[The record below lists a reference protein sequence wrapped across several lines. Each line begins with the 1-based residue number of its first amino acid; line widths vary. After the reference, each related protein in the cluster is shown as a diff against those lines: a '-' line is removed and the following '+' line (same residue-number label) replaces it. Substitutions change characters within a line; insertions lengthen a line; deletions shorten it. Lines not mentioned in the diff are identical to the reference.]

1 MYLAHIP
8 INHHLRGLYRVV
20 AGLSGL
26 YLVALGIFG
35 IIETSGLEL
44 FAQEDLPEVWG
55 QQLNPA
61 SAGMLLVLGGIVVIV
76 TVIGRNLDHYVNF
89 WIGQILIVVALLSM
103 AVLRTDANVLG
114 FNMTS
119 VIVVMVVGVLILTA
133 SMYAKV
139 GRSEQRH
146 DPADVQH
153 PNPRVAA

>member
-20 AGLSGL
+20 AALSGL
-26 YLVALGIFG
+26 YLVALGIYG
-35 IIETSGLEL
+35 IVETSGLEL
-44 FAQEDLPEVWG
+44 FAQDNLPEVWK

-61 SAGMLLVLGGIVVIV
+61 SSGMLLVLGGVVVII
-76 TVIGRNLDHYVNF
+76 TALGRNIDHFGNF
-89 WIGQILIVVALLSM
+89 WIGQLLLIVALLSM

-119 VIVVMVVGVLILTA
+119 VIVVLSVGTLILA
-133 SMYAKV
+133 SSMYAKV

-146 DPADVQH
+146 DPSGVQH
-153 PNPRVAA
+153 PNRVAA

>member
-8 INHHLRGLYRVV
+8 INHHLRGLYRAV

-26 YLVALGIFG
+26 YLVALGIYG
-35 IIETSGLEL
+35 IVETSGLDL
-44 FAQEDLPEVWG
+44 FAQDDLPEVLQ

-76 TVIGRNLDHYVNF
+76 TALGRNLDHYGNF
-89 WIGQILIVVALLSM
+89 WIGQILIVVSLLSM

-119 VIVVMVVGVLILTA
+119 VIVVMVVGVFILTA
-133 SMYAKV
+133 SMYAKI
-139 GRSEQRH
+139 GRSEQHH
-146 DPADVQH
+146 DPSDVQH
-153 PNPRVAA
+153 PRVHA

>member
-8 INHHLRGLYRVV
+8 INHHLRGLYRAV

-26 YLVALGIFG
+26 YLVALGIYG
-35 IIETSGLEL
+35 IVETSGLEL
-44 FAQEDLPEVWG
+44 FAQDDLPEVWK

-76 TVIGRNLDHYVNF
+76 TALGRNLDHFGNF
-89 WIGQILIVVALLSM
+89 WIGQILILSALLSM
-103 AVLRTDANVLG
+103 AVERTDANVLG

-119 VIVVMVVGVLILTA
+119 IIVVMVVGVFILTA

-139 GRSEQRH
+139 GRSEQH
-146 DPADVQH
+146 HESPE
-153 PNPRVAA
+153 RVHA